1 MHYYKSNKY
10 YFKNKFDTNNID
22 KQDKNTIIIYRNYS
36 EKKID
41 KLLILKIKNYC
52 KKKKIKFYLSNNI
65 KLAISLNLDGAYIP
79 SFNKDFNH
87 LSFSYKK
94 NFKII
99 GSAHNIFELNI
110 KKTQRIN
117 EIFISPIFKKKNIQP
132 YGIHKA
138 RHLFNSLK
146 FSKIAL
152 GGINKQNVKLLRLGI
167 FNGFAGIKYFE

>member
-1 MHYYKSNKY
+1 MVHLSNLKKY
-10 YFKNKFDTNNID
+10 YFINQFNPVHLKKL
-22 KQDKNTIIIYRNYS
+22 DKNITLIWRSKYKVIDYKIIH
-36 EKKID
+36 
-41 KLLILKIKNYC
+41 
-52 KKKKIKFYLSNNI
+52 
-65 KLAISLNLDGAYIP
+65 KLAIFCKLNRLDLFLANNVKLAIKLNLSGAYI
-79 SFNKDFNH
+79 SAYNKDYRFN
-87 LSFSYKK
+87 SYKLKK

-138 RHLFNSLK
+138 RHLFNSSD
-146 FSKIAL
+146 FTKIAL